1 MPLQP
6 SLRQKKRYILFE
18 IIPQRTPQR
27 NFERS
32 EEISL
37 KEEISFP
44 EVKKAVEEALLK
56 FLGEWGTAKAAPL
69 LLGERYKNNHFILK
83 VNHTAVDEVKS
94 ALILIK
100 SIKNIP
106 VIIRSKRV
114 SGSLKKLE

>member
-32 EEISL
+32 EEISF
-37 KEEISFP
+37 S

-56 FLGEWGTAKAAPL
+56 FLGEWGTAKAGPL

-83 VNHTAVDEVKS
+83 VNHTAVDEAKA

-100 SIKNIP
+100 SMKNIP